1 MLSALRALSPRLLT
15 KIYAR
20 GRVIMAKIWMALLLS
35 AMVLMGWHPSSGS
48 DVDSDNKEAWYNM
61 SAPADA
67 GNLTDEGREQG
78 ESGLWIVDAAEKEKR
93 NSSDIPMG
101 VWARLKLIPASSGE
115 LEFYCRYPTESVD
128 LLLSGQVEMG
138 HAYRAW
144 YHTELEGDYEL
155 WYTLQGMRSDS
166 IHLNVTGEPVLEMAV
181 PSGMSN
187 VTGISNATA
196 PAPVPI
202 PMTAP
207 APMPAMAGSGIGLS
221 VGGAKD
227 INNFRDN
234 IEQGYL
240 PLPSDITYEG
250 LFYDYYFDIGQGKE
264 CQKLFCPSYS
274 YAISRDPFSSE
285 PQHYLSV
292 GLDSG
297 IQDFQRPKLNL
308 VVVLDYSG
316 SMGSPFD
323 EYYYDRFGNRIEVPA
338 IGSSQQKKIDI
349 ADQAVV
355 DLLGHLKEDDRFGL
369 VIFSDEAFLADPLTL
384 ASSKNLTRLKEQILK
399 IQDYSGTNME
409 AGMEKASRLFGR
421 YSEANKSEY
430 ENRIVFLTDAMPN
443 IEETSETGL
452 FKILKDNADRG
463 VYSTLIGIGVDF
475 NSQLVENITKIR
487 GANYYSVHSAGE
499 FKERMDDEFDF
510 MVTPLV
516 FDLLLSLNATGFE
529 IEKVYG
535 SPEADEATGEILKVN
550 TLFPSKKED
559 GEVKGGVILVK
570 LKKLSPEGQLKLK
583 VSYQDRSGRE
593 DSDEAEV
600 EFNETIPDFYQNSG
614 IHKAILLSRYADLLK
629 DWIVDERS
637 GLQAG
642 QVVPTV
648 TLESGI
654 LIPVELGEW
663 ERQSL
668 PLQVSEPYRKLFAL
682 YAPYFEKERKS
693 IGDSNLQQE
702 EVVLKKL
709 SSFENSGGAAGYLSS
724 IKASIYQAYNK
735 AREMGRG

>member
-1 MLSALRALSPRLLT
+1 
-15 KIYAR
+15 
-20 GRVIMAKIWMALLLS
+20 MAKIWMALLLS

-48 DVDSDNKEAWYNM
+48 DVAADNEVAWYNI

-67 GNLTDEGREQG
+67 GNLTVEGWQQG
-78 ESGLWIVDAAEKEKR
+78 ENGLWIVDSAGREKR
-93 NSSDIPMG
+93 TSSDVPMG
-101 VWARLKLIPASSGE
+101 VWARLKLIPAASGE
-115 LEFYCRYPTESVD
+115 LKLYCRYPTESVD

-138 HAYRAW
+138 HAYGAW
-144 YHTELEGDYEL
+144 YHTEREGDYEL
-155 WYTLQGMRSDS
+155 WYTLQGIRSNS
-166 IHLNVTGEPVLEMAV
+166 IFLNVTGEPVLEMAV

-187 VTGISNATA
+187 VTGIANATA
-196 PAPVPI
+196 MPATA

-207 APMPAMAGSGIGLS
+207 APMSKMAGSGIGLS

-227 INNFRDN
+227 INNFREN

-250 LFYDYYFDIGQGKE
+250 LFYDYYFDIGQGKD
-264 CQKLFCPSYS
+264 CHKLFCPSYS
-274 YAISRDPFSSE
+274 YAISKDPFSGV

-297 IQDFQRPKLNL
+297 IQDFQRPKLNV

-323 EYYYDRFGNRIEVPA
+323 EYYYDRFGNRVEVPA
-338 IGSSQQKKIDI
+338 IESSQQKKIEI

-355 DLLGHLKEDDRFGL
+355 DLLSHLKEDDRFGL
-369 VIFSDEAFLADPLTL
+369 VIFSEEAFLADPLTPIND
-384 ASSKNLTRLKEQILK
+384 KNITKLKMQILK

-421 YSEANKSEY
+421 YLEANKSEC

-452 FKILKDNADRG
+452 HKILKDNADRG

-516 FDLLLSLNATGFE
+516 FDLLLKLNATGFE

-535 SPEADEATGEILKVN
+535 SPEADEATGEIMKVN
-550 TLFPSKKED
+550 TLFPSKKEA

-570 LKKLSPEGQLKLK
+570 LKKLSPEGHMVLK
-583 VSYQDRSGRE
+583 VSYQDRSGQVE
-593 DSDEAEV
+593 SDEAEV
-600 EFNETIPDFYQNSG
+600 EFNETSPDFYQNTG
-614 IHKAILLSRYADLLK
+614 IHKAVLLTRYADLLK
-629 DWIVDERS
+629 DWIVDERR
-637 GLQAG
+637 GLGASK
-642 QVVPTV
+642 VVPTV
-648 TLESGI
+648 TLETGI
-654 LIPVELGEW
+654 VVPVELGQW

-668 PLQVSEPYRKLFAL
+668 SLQVSEPYNKLFSL
-682 YAPYFEKERKS
+682 YSSYFESERKA
-693 IGDSNLQQE
+693 IGDDNLQQE

-709 SSFENSGGAAGYLSS
+709 SRHENAGGAAGYLSS
-724 IKASIYQAYNK
+724 IKDSISQAYNM
-735 AREMGRG
+735 ARELGGG

>member
-1 MLSALRALSPRLLT
+1 
-15 KIYAR
+15 
-20 GRVIMAKIWMALLLS
+20 MAKIWMALLLL
-35 AMVLMGWHPSSGS
+35 AMVLMGWHPCYGS
-48 DVDSDNKEAWYNM
+48 DVAANDNEAWYNL

-67 GNLTDEGREQG
+67 GNLTEEGWQQG
-78 ESGLWIVDAAEKEKR
+78 EKGLWIVDAAEKEKR
-93 NSSDIPMG
+93 NSLDIPMG
-101 VWARLKLIPASSGE
+101 VWAKLKLIPAASGE
-115 LEFYCRYPTESVD
+115 LKLYCRYPTESVD

-138 HAYRAW
+138 HAYGAW
-144 YHTELEGDYEL
+144 YHTEREGDYEL
-155 WYTLQGMRSDS
+155 WYTLQGIRSNS
-166 IHLNVTGEPVLEMAV
+166 IFLNVTGEPVLEMAV

-187 VTGISNATA
+187 VTGIANATA
-196 PAPVPI
+196 PAPVS
-202 PMTAP
+202 MVAP
-207 APMPAMAGSGIGLS
+207 APMSKMAGSGIGLS

-227 INNFRDN
+227 INNFREN

-264 CQKLFCPSYS
+264 CHKLFCPSYS
-274 YAISRDPFSSE
+274 YAISRDPFSPE

-297 IQDFQRPKLNL
+297 IKDFQRPKLNL

-323 EYYYDRFGNRIEVPA
+323 EYYYDRFGNRVDLPA
-338 IGSSQQKKIDI
+338 AESSQQKKIEI

-355 DLLGHLKEDDRFGL
+355 DLLSHLKEDDRFGL
-369 VIFSDEAFLADPLTL
+369 VIFSEEAFLADPLTPVE
-384 ASSKNLTRLKEQILK
+384 SKNLTRLEEQILK
-399 IQDYSGTNME
+399 IQEYGGTNME
-409 AGMEKASRLFGR
+409 AGMEKASQLFGR
-421 YSEANKSEY
+421 YLEANKSEY
-430 ENRIVFLTDAMPN
+430 ENRIIFLTDAMPN

-452 FKILKDNADRG
+452 SKILKDNADARI
-463 VYSTLIGIGVDF
+463 YSTLIGIGVDF
-475 NSQLVENITKIR
+475 NSQLVESITKIK

-516 FDLLLSLNATGFE
+516 FDLLLKLNATGFE

-535 SPEADEATGEILKVN
+535 SPEADEATGEIMKVN
-550 TLFPSKKED
+550 TLFPSKKEA

-570 LKKLSPEGQLKLK
+570 LKKLFPEGRMKLK
-583 VSYQDRSGRE
+583 VSYQDRSGRV

-600 EFNETIPDFYQNSG
+600 EFNETSPDFYQNTG
-614 IHKAILLSRYADLLK
+614 IHKAVLLSRYADLLK

-642 QVVPTV
+642 KVVPTV

-654 LIPVELGEW
+654 VVPVELGQW

-668 PLQVSEPYRKLFAL
+668 SLQVSEPYRKLFSL
-682 YAPYFEKERKS
+682 YSTYFESERKA
-693 IGDSNLQQE
+693 IGDDNLQQE

-709 SSFENSGGAAGYLSS
+709 SSHENAREDAEYLD
-724 IKASIYQAYNK
+724 IVKASLSRIYDK
-735 AREMGRG
+735 ARGLDRC